1 MEYKDVIRDFAL
13 RTKRNLEFIE
23 KEVSIGNTNAD
34 VYETT
39 QLINSLLG
47 LIVFPREEYMS
58 RIRRIPLQELVNDG
72 WAVPRVIGQYPQA
85 KDLRDLIYKL
95 RHAVSHFNLEFISN
109 IESQIS
115 GIKVWNCDMN
125 KKHEIIWVAELEI
138 EELRDIAYRFIDLI
152 IKEKDSSR
160 N

>member
-1 MEYKDVIRDFAL
+1 MEYEDVIRDFAL
-13 RTKRNLEFIE
+13 RTKTNLEFIE
-23 KEVSIGNTNAD
+23 SWSNEDSSKSD

-72 WAVPRVIGQYPQA
+72 WTVPRVIGQYPQA

-109 IESQIS
+109 IEGQIS

-125 KKHEIIWVAELEI
+125 KKQEIIWVAELEI

-152 IKEKDSSR
+152 IKEKDSSQD
-160 N
+160 

>member
-23 KEVSIGNTNAD
+23 SWANEDNTNSD

-58 RIRRIPLQELVNDG
+58 RIDKIPLSELVRRG
-72 WAVPRVIGQYPQA
+72 WAVPRVVGKYPQA

-109 IESQIS
+109 IEGQIS

-152 IKEKDSSR
+152 IKEKDFSR
-160 N
+160 D